1 MTPALHAWATLWA
14 GFDWSTASL
23 LAAVVLLEGLRRVP
37 PGALV
42 LRAGL
47 TRQWEPVALEPGL
60 RVVSWF
66 APVSSTVIL
75 PVQLEAAPPDA
86 ADFSERLRRIRLF
99 ALLLTALGW
108 LSLVSLVLGL
118 PLAAAHFGGWGFL
131 LAAAGLM
138 LLAIMVTGFTTWGL
152 SRTNMRFTAALRASL
167 PLLSPFASGRAAEV
181 LLEGATRGVSS
192 LRVARTLMPETTFVR
207 WVRPRVFDA
216 ERRKA
221 EDPELTLVLS
231 PAERVGFLNA
241 IPAEEVGGASFC
253 PRCGHAY
260 DRESGSCPDC
270 NVDLVPR

>member
-37 PGALV
+37 PGAVV

-47 TRQWEPVALEPGL
+47 TRQWEPVALEAGL

-66 APVSSTVIL
+66 APISRTIIL
-75 PVQLEAAPPDA
+75 PVHLNAAPDA
-86 ADFSERLRRIRLF
+86 AEFSVRLRRIRPVT
-99 ALLLTALGW
+99 LLLSALGW
-108 LSLVSLVLGL
+108 LSLVSLLLGL

-131 LAAAGLM
+131 FAAAGLM
-138 LLAIMVTGFTTWGL
+138 LLAIMVTGCTIWGL
-152 SRTNMRFTAALRASL
+152 SRTDMRFKAALRASL

-181 LLEGATRGVSS
+181 LLEGATRGISS
-192 LRVARTLMPETTFVR
+192 LRVARTLMPETDFVR

-216 ERRKA
+216 EWRKA
-221 EDPELTLVLS
+221 EDPELRLVLS
-231 PAERVGFLNA
+231 SAERVGFLNA
-241 IPAEEVGGASFC
+241 IPAEELGGASFC

-260 DRESGSCPDC
+260 ERESGSCPDC
-270 NVDLVPR
+270 NVDLVRR